1 MAKPMIKLISSTLAS
16 LAMAYALT
24 GCANM
29 PGADGRYATNDRGRS
44 NSRAEVPV
52 SPAMNPTVGIG
63 REEPSK
69 G

>member
-1 MAKPMIKLISSTLAS
+1 MVGVLA
-16 LAMAYALT
+16 

-44 NSRAEVPV
+44 NSRAEAPV
-52 SPAMNPTVGIG
+52 SPAINPTVGIG
-63 REEPSK
+63 REEQPN